1 MKLKAKH
8 NYIPL
13 VFSYKI
19 TSNENTKK
27 KKTNKPHTHVCM
39 DILVILSPPNSLMFL
54 RKSKNAAG
62 SSLAC
67 C

>member
-27 KKTNKPHTHVCM
+27 KNKPHTHVCM